1 MNKSILAV
9 ALASTVLAGCSSFNP
24 LSNNT
29 PVVQQPDSNMT
40 AVKERT
46 VGLEFDEDVKIVYT
60 TFGSLKRIEVLGRA
74 PSWKAQAP
82 IMAEVDA
89 KEKMIR
95 FLYEEDVSSDRRVNI
110 VARSLEKA
118 TDNAVNRMDGA
129 PVEYSAAELEGEV
142 AQGATPSQDNTS
154 RRIAQTVENTTVN
167 VLKTSTASGQ
177 LRGFIKTKS
186 YEVTAGNG
194 DTYFVVK
201 YEWSEDNVDAAN
213 EVRAIMFGN

>member
-9 ALASTVLAGCSSFNP
+9 ALASTVLAGCSSLNP

-29 PVVQQPDSNMT
+29 VVQQPDSNMT

-60 TFGSLKRIEVLGRA
+60 TFGNLKRIEVLGRA

-82 IMAEVDA
+82 VMAEIDA
-89 KEKMIR
+89 KEKMVR
-95 FLYEEDVSSDRRVNI
+95 FMYEEDVSSERRVNI

-129 PVEYSAAELEGEV
+129 AVEYSAAELEGEV
-142 AQGATPSQDNTS
+142 AQGATPGQDNTS
-154 RRIAQTVENTTVN
+154 RRLAETVENSTVN
-167 VLKTSTASGQ
+167 VLKTSTASGK

-186 YEVTAGNG
+186 YETKAKNG

-201 YEWSEDNVDAAN
+201 YEWSEDNVDVAN
-213 EVRAIMFGN
+213 QVRAKMFGN